1 MKKLLYIFIP
11 IIIIGLIFAFFI
23 SAKYYNS
30 AKTGLEEIYSYRNT
44 KLENIEAVGQIVD
57 ITNLSSYKAEDIS
70 VDESAFPK
78 RLTISFKVDDRSNYR
93 NIDYLN
99 LNKNVALIFSLI
111 DDLEEITYL
120 FFDNYSET
128 AFTGVY
134 YSRNFL
140 YERKGME
147 IFKPEYINNATKN
160 IDLFEDYYDEVLKIK
175 FENSLSELL
184 SEIFKFLGNDYEIVT
199 NSAISCDIKLDS
211 LFNTDDYEILK
222 NIIGPQLSHYTATPH
237 TMKLTLYDVKN
248 FKTDEIKKYLI
259 AFYDD
264 KELGIVVIG
273 QKILENE
280 QEILEIKNQIIKR
293 N

>member
-1 MKKLLYIFIP
+1 MKKLLYFFIP
-11 IIIIGLIFAFFI
+11 VVIIGLIIGFYI
-23 SAKYYNS
+23 STKYYNS
-30 AKTGLEEIYSYRNT
+30 AETGFEEIYSYKNT
-44 KLENIEAVGQIVD
+44 KLENKEAVREIID
-57 ITNLSSYKAEDIS
+57 ITNFSSYKTKDIS
-70 VDESAFPK
+70 VDENAFPK

-120 FFDNYSET
+120 FFDDYGEDS
-128 AFTGVY
+128 FFGSY

-147 IFKPEYINNATKN
+147 KFKTEYINAATSN
-160 IDLFEDYYDEVLKIK
+160 IDLFEDYYNQVMKISI
-175 FENSLSELL
+175 ENSMSELL

-211 LFNTDDYEILK
+211 LSESDDYEKLK
-222 NIIGPQLSHYTATPH
+222 NILGPQLSHYTSTPH
-237 TMKLTLYDVKN
+237 TMKLTLYDVRN
-248 FKTDEIKKYLI
+248 FKKDETKKYLI

-264 KELGIVVIG
+264 AELGIVVIS

-280 QEILEIKNQIIKR
+280 QEISEIQNQIIKR

>member
-11 IIIIGLIFAFFI
+11 VLIIGLIFAFYIF
-23 SAKYYNS
+23 AKYFNS
-30 AKTGLEEIYSYRNT
+30 TKTGVEEIYSYKNT
-44 KLENIEAVGQIVD
+44 KLENKEAVREIID
-57 ITNLSSYKAEDIS
+57 ITNFSSYIANDIS
-70 VDESAFPK
+70 VDENVFPK
-78 RLTISFKVDDRSNYR
+78 RLTVSFKVDDRSNYR

-120 FFDNYSET
+120 FFDNYPET
-128 AFTGVY
+128 AFFGVY
-134 YSRNFL
+134 YSRNLL

-147 IFKPEYINNATKN
+147 KFKAEYINVSTSN
-160 IDLFEDYYDEVLKIK
+160 IDLFEDYYKEVMNIS

-184 SEIFKFLGNDYEIVT
+184 SEIFKFLGDDYEIVT

-211 LFNTDDYEILK
+211 LFNTEDYKKLENIL
-222 NIIGPQLSHYTATPH
+222 GPQLSHYNATPH
-237 TMKLTLYDVKN
+237 TMKLTLYDVRN
-248 FKTDEIKKYLI
+248 FKKDETKKYLI

-264 KELGIVVIG
+264 AELGIVVISH
-273 QKILENE
+273 KILENE
-280 QEILEIKNQIIKR
+280 QEISEIQNQIIKR